1 METDRTTR
9 HILEGRELID
19 YLAEKLELSNA
30 ELLHREDRRNRRMTV
45 LMTMVGAVGIGGII
59 GALKLFVS
67 EQMERV
73 ETRMNSITTDDYYR
87 HRRLCR

>member
-1 METDRTTR
+1 
-9 HILEGRELID
+9 
-19 YLAEKLELSNA
+19 
-30 ELLHREDRRNRRMTV
+30 MTV

-73 ETRMNSITTDDYYR
+73 ETRMNSITTDIEGYVDNKALLFKEDLVNR
-87 HRRLCR
+87 ISAPVAKEWSLAK

>member
-1 METDRTTR
+1 
-9 HILEGRELID
+9 
-19 YLAEKLELSNA
+19 
-30 ELLHREDRRNRRMTV
+30 MTV

-73 ETRMNSITTDDYYR
+73 ETRMNSITTDIEGYVDNKALLFKEDLVNR
-87 HRRLCR
+87 ISAPVSKEWSLAK

>member
-1 METDRTTR
+1 
-9 HILEGRELID
+9 
-19 YLAEKLELSNA
+19 
-30 ELLHREDRRNRRMTV
+30 
-45 LMTMVGAVGIGGII
+45 MTMVGAVGIGGII